1 MGGSSSI
8 FSPKNLL
15 IGAGLIG
22 LGAATGGF
30 GLLSGGAAAGA
41 AGTGAAAGGTAAAGG
56 AASGAAAGA
65 GAGAA
70 AGGAAAGASAAANT
84 LVSAA
89 AKGATDLAA
98 KETVG
103 AVAKTAATE
112 TAKAAATET
121 LQGTAVQTGTDLA
134 AEKARER
141 LYSRLALG
149 LGAAGTAAQ
158 IHSNNVMA
166 SQQNNMLKY
175 QEYVDGV
182 NAEMDKAEDEL
193 NMARKEKE
201 IQENLARTLA
211 TQSNLYAANGVS
223 VAPNTSAANVM
234 NNTVKAANDDL
245 GLLRNMKRYNDSV
258 FRSSAFNRQAAY
270 YAARKNNK
278 ASAGASSLGSLV
290 NFGLSTLR

>member
-8 FSPKNLL
+8 LSPKNLL

-30 GLLSGGAAAGA
+30 GLLGGGAAAGA
-41 AGTGAAAGGTAAAGG
+41 AGAGAAAGGTAAAGG
-56 AASGAAAGA
+56 AATGAAAGGAAAGA

-70 AGGAAAGASAAANT
+70 AAGAATNT
-84 LVSAA
+84 LTSTAA
-89 AKGATDLAA
+89 TGATDLAA
-98 KETVG
+98 KEAVG
-103 AVAKTAATE
+103 VAAKTAATE

-121 LQGTAVQTGTDLA
+121 LHGTAATGATDLV
-134 AEKARER
+134 AEKAREK

-201 IQENLARTLA
+201 IQQNLARTLA

-290 NFGLSTLR
+290 NFGLATLR

>member
-8 FSPKNLL
+8 LSPKNLL

-30 GLLSGGAAAGA
+30 GLLGGGAAARA
-41 AGTGAAAGGTAAAGG
+41 AGAGAAAGGTAAAGG
-56 AASGAAAGA
+56 AATGAAAGGAAAGA

-70 AGGAAAGASAAANT
+70 AAGAATNT
-84 LVSAA
+84 LISTAA
-89 AKGATDLAA
+89 TGATDLAA
-98 KETVG
+98 KEAVG
-103 AVAKTAATE
+103 VAAKMAATE

-121 LQGTAVQTGTDLA
+121 LHGTAAQAGTDLA
-134 AEKARER
+134 AEKAREK

-201 IQENLARTLA
+201 IQQNLARTLA

-290 NFGLSTLR
+290 NFGLATLR

>member
-8 FSPKNLL
+8 LSPKNLL

-30 GLLSGGAAAGA
+30 GLLGGGAAAGA
-41 AGTGAAAGGTAAAGG
+41 AGAGAAAGGTAAAGG
-56 AASGAAAGA
+56 AATGAAAGGAAAGA

-70 AGGAAAGASAAANT
+70 AAGAATNT
-84 LVSAA
+84 LISTAA
-89 AKGATDLAA
+89 TGATDLAA
-98 KETVG
+98 KEAVG
-103 AVAKTAATE
+103 VAAKTAATE

-121 LQGTAVQTGTDLA
+121 LHGTAATGATDLV
-134 AEKARER
+134 AEKAREK

-193 NMARKEKE
+193 NMAQKEKE
-201 IQENLARTLA
+201 IQQNLARTLA

-290 NFGLSTLR
+290 NFGLATLR

>member
-8 FSPKNLL
+8 LSPKNLL

-30 GLLSGGAAAGA
+30 GLLGGGAAAGA
-41 AGTGAAAGGTAAAGG
+41 AGAGAAAGGTAAAGG
-56 AASGAAAGA
+56 AATGAAAGGAAAGA

-70 AGGAAAGASAAANT
+70 AAGAATNT
-84 LVSAA
+84 LISTAA
-89 AKGATDLAA
+89 TGATDLAA
-98 KETVG
+98 KEAVG
-103 AVAKTAATE
+103 VAAKTAATE

-121 LQGTAVQTGTDLA
+121 LHGTAATGATDLV
-134 AEKARER
+134 AEKAREK

-201 IQENLARTLA
+201 IQQNLVRTLA

-290 NFGLSTLR
+290 NFGLATLR

>member
-8 FSPKNLL
+8 LSPKNLL

-30 GLLSGGAAAGA
+30 GLLGGGAAAGA
-41 AGTGAAAGGTAAAGG
+41 AGAGAAAGGTAAAGG
-56 AASGAAAGA
+56 AATGAAAGGAAAGA

-70 AGGAAAGASAAANT
+70 AAGAATNT
-84 LVSAA
+84 LISTAA
-89 AKGATDLAA
+89 TGATDLAA
-98 KETVG
+98 KEAVG
-103 AVAKTAATE
+103 VAAKTAATE

-121 LQGTAVQTGTDLA
+121 LHGTAAQAGTDLA
-134 AEKARER
+134 AEKAREK

-201 IQENLARTLA
+201 IQQNLARTLA

-290 NFGLSTLR
+290 NFGLATLR

>member
-8 FSPKNLL
+8 LSPKNLL

-22 LGAATGGF
+22 LGAAPGSI
-30 GLLSGGAAAGA
+30 GLLGGGAAAGA
-41 AGTGAAAGGTAAAGG
+41 AGAGAAAGGTAAAGG
-56 AASGAAAGA
+56 AATGAAAGGAAAGA

-70 AGGAAAGASAAANT
+70 AAGAATNT
-84 LVSAA
+84 LISTAA
-89 AKGATDLAA
+89 TGATDLAA
-98 KETVG
+98 KEAVG
-103 AVAKTAATE
+103 VAAKTAATE

-121 LQGTAVQTGTDLA
+121 LHGTAATGATDLV
-134 AEKARER
+134 AEKAREK

-201 IQENLARTLA
+201 IQQNLARTLA

-290 NFGLSTLR
+290 NFGLATLR

>member
-8 FSPKNLL
+8 LSPKNLL

-30 GLLSGGAAAGA
+30 GLLGGGAAAGA
-41 AGTGAAAGGTAAAGG
+41 AGAGAAAGGTAAAGG
-56 AASGAAAGA
+56 AATGAAAGGAAAGA

-70 AGGAAAGASAAANT
+70 AAGAATNT
-84 LVSAA
+84 LISTAA
-89 AKGATDLAA
+89 TGATDLAA
-98 KETVG
+98 KEAVG
-103 AVAKTAATE
+103 VAAKTAATE

-121 LQGTAVQTGTDLA
+121 LHGTAATGATDLV
-134 AEKARER
+134 AEKAREK

-201 IQENLARTLA
+201 IQQNLARTLA

-290 NFGLSTLR
+290 NFGLATLR

>member
-8 FSPKNLL
+8 LSPKNLL

-30 GLLSGGAAAGA
+30 GLLGGGAAAGA
-41 AGTGAAAGGTAAAGG
+41 AGAGAAAGGTAAAGG
-56 AASGAAAGA
+56 AATGAAAGGAAAGA

-70 AGGAAAGASAAANT
+70 AAGAATNT
-84 LVSAA
+84 LISTAA
-89 AKGATDLAA
+89 TGATDLAA
-98 KETVG
+98 KEAVG
-103 AVAKTAATE
+103 VAAKTAATE

-121 LQGTAVQTGTDLA
+121 LHGTAATGATDLV
-134 AEKARER
+134 AEKAREK
-141 LYSRLALG
+141 LYSRLVLG

-201 IQENLARTLA
+201 IQQNLARTLA

-290 NFGLSTLR
+290 NFGLATLR

>member
-8 FSPKNLL
+8 LSPKNLL

-30 GLLSGGAAAGA
+30 GLLGGGAAA
-41 AGTGAAAGGTAAAGG
+41 GTAAAGG
-56 AASGAAAGA
+56 AATGAAAGGAAAGA

-70 AGGAAAGASAAANT
+70 AAGAATNT
-84 LVSAA
+84 LISTAA
-89 AKGATDLAA
+89 TGATDLAA
-98 KETVG
+98 KEAVG
-103 AVAKTAATE
+103 VAAKTAATE

-121 LQGTAVQTGTDLA
+121 LHGTAATGATDLA
-134 AEKARER
+134 AEKAREK

-201 IQENLARTLA
+201 IQQNLARTLA

-290 NFGLSTLR
+290 NFGLATLR

>member
-8 FSPKNLL
+8 LSPKNLL

-30 GLLSGGAAAGA
+30 GLLGGGAAAGA
-41 AGTGAAAGGTAAAGG
+41 AGAGAAAGGTAAAGG
-56 AASGAAAGA
+56 AATGAAAGGAAAGA

-70 AGGAAAGASAAANT
+70 AAGAATNT
-84 LVSAA
+84 LISTAA
-89 AKGATDLAA
+89 TGATDLAA
-98 KETVG
+98 KEAVG
-103 AVAKTAATE
+103 VAAKTAATE

-121 LQGTAVQTGTDLA
+121 LHGTAAQAGTDLA
-134 AEKARER
+134 AEKAREK

-201 IQENLARTLA
+201 IQQNLARTLA
-211 TQSNLYAANGVS
+211 TQSNLYAANGVL

-290 NFGLSTLR
+290 NFGLATLR

>member
-8 FSPKNLL
+8 LSPKNLL

-30 GLLSGGAAAGA
+30 GLLGGGAAAGA

-56 AASGAAAGA
+56 AATGAAAGGAAAGA

-70 AGGAAAGASAAANT
+70 AAGAATNT
-84 LVSAA
+84 LISTAA
-89 AKGATDLAA
+89 TGATDLAA
-98 KETVG
+98 KEAVG
-103 AVAKTAATE
+103 VAAKTAATE

-121 LQGTAVQTGTDLA
+121 LHGTAAQAGTDLA
-134 AEKARER
+134 AEKAREK

-201 IQENLARTLA
+201 IQQNLARTLA

-290 NFGLSTLR
+290 NFGLATLR

>member
-8 FSPKNLL
+8 LSPKNLL

-30 GLLSGGAAAGA
+30 GLLGGGAAAGA
-41 AGTGAAAGGTAAAGG
+41 AGAGAAAGGTAAAGG
-56 AASGAAAGA
+56 AATGAAAGGAAAGA

-70 AGGAAAGASAAANT
+70 AAGAATNT
-84 LVSAA
+84 LISTAA
-89 AKGATDLAA
+89 TGATELAA
-98 KETVG
+98 KEAVG
-103 AVAKTAATE
+103 VAAKTAATE

-121 LQGTAVQTGTDLA
+121 LHGTAAQAGTDLA
-134 AEKARER
+134 AEKAREK

-201 IQENLARTLA
+201 IQQNLARTLA

-290 NFGLSTLR
+290 NFGLATLR

>member
-8 FSPKNLL
+8 LSPKNLL

-30 GLLSGGAAAGA
+30 GLLGGGAAAGA
-41 AGTGAAAGGTAAAGG
+41 AGAGAAAGGTAAAGG
-56 AASGAAAGA
+56 AATGAAAGGAAAGA

-70 AGGAAAGASAAANT
+70 AAGAATNT
-84 LVSAA
+84 LISTAA
-89 AKGATDLAA
+89 TGATDLAA
-98 KETVG
+98 KEAVG
-103 AVAKTAATE
+103 VAAKTAATE

-121 LQGTAVQTGTDLA
+121 LHGTAATGATDLA
-134 AEKARER
+134 AEKAREK

-149 LGAAGTAAQ
+149 LGATGTAAQ

-201 IQENLARTLA
+201 IQQNLARTLA

-290 NFGLSTLR
+290 NFGLATLR

>member
-8 FSPKNLL
+8 LSPKNLL

-30 GLLSGGAAAGA
+30 GLLGGGAAAGA
-41 AGTGAAAGGTAAAGG
+41 AGAGAAAGGTAAAGG
-56 AASGAAAGA
+56 AATGAAAGGAAAGA

-70 AGGAAAGASAAANT
+70 AAGAATNT
-84 LVSAA
+84 LISTAA
-89 AKGATDLAA
+89 TGATDLAA
-98 KETVG
+98 KEAFGV
-103 AVAKTAATE
+103 AAKTAATE

-121 LQGTAVQTGTDLA
+121 LHGTAATGATDLV
-134 AEKARER
+134 AEKAREK

-201 IQENLARTLA
+201 IQQNLARTLA

-290 NFGLSTLR
+290 NFGLATLR

>member
-1 MGGSSSI
+1 M
-8 FSPKNLL
+8 
-15 IGAGLIG
+15 
-22 LGAATGGF
+22 
-30 GLLSGGAAAGA
+30 
-41 AGTGAAAGGTAAAGG
+41 
-56 AASGAAAGA
+56 
-65 GAGAA
+65 
-70 AGGAAAGASAAANT
+70 
-84 LVSAA
+84 
-89 AKGATDLAA
+89 AA
-98 KETVG
+98 KEAVG
-103 AVAKTAATE
+103 VAAKTAATE

-121 LQGTAVQTGTDLA
+121 LHGTAATGATDLV
-134 AEKARER
+134 AEKAREK
-141 LYSRLALG
+141 LYSRLVLG

-201 IQENLARTLA
+201 IQQNLARTLA

-290 NFGLSTLR
+290 NFGLATLR

>member
-30 GLLSGGAAAGA
+30 GLLSGGAAAGT

-65 GAGAA
+65 GAGA
-70 AGGAAAGASAAANT
+70 GAAANT

>member
-8 FSPKNLL
+8 LSPKNLL

-30 GLLSGGAAAGA
+30 GLLGGGAAAGA
-41 AGTGAAAGGTAAAGG
+41 AGAGAAAGGTAAAGG
-56 AASGAAAGA
+56 AATGAAAGGAAAGA

-70 AGGAAAGASAAANT
+70 AAGAATNT
-84 LVSAA
+84 LISTAA
-89 AKGATDLAA
+89 TGATDLAA
-98 KETVG
+98 KEAVG
-103 AVAKTAATE
+103 VAAKTAATE

-121 LQGTAVQTGTDLA
+121 LHGTAAQAGTDLA
-134 AEKARER
+134 AEKAREK

-201 IQENLARTLA
+201 IQQNLARTLA

-223 VAPNTSAANVM
+223 VAPNTSTANVM

-290 NFGLSTLR
+290 NFGLATLR

>member
-8 FSPKNLL
+8 LSPKNLL

-30 GLLSGGAAAGA
+30 GLLGGGAAAGA
-41 AGTGAAAGGTAAAGG
+41 AGAGAAAGGTAAAGG
-56 AASGAAAGA
+56 AATGAAAGGAAAGA

-70 AGGAAAGASAAANT
+70 AAGAATNT
-84 LVSAA
+84 LISTAA
-89 AKGATDLAA
+89 TGATDLAA
-98 KETVG
+98 KEAVG
-103 AVAKTAATE
+103 VAAKTAATE

-121 LQGTAVQTGTDLA
+121 LHGTAATGATDLA
-134 AEKARER
+134 AEKAREK

-201 IQENLARTLA
+201 IQQNLARTLA

-258 FRSSAFNRQAAY
+258 FRSSTFNRQAAY

-290 NFGLSTLR
+290 NFGLATLR

>member
-8 FSPKNLL
+8 LSPKNLL

-30 GLLSGGAAAGA
+30 GLLGGGAAAGA
-41 AGTGAAAGGTAAAGG
+41 AGAGAAAGGTAAAGG
-56 AASGAAAGA
+56 AATGAAAGGAAAGA

-70 AGGAAAGASAAANT
+70 AAGAATNT
-84 LVSAA
+84 LISTAA
-89 AKGATDLAA
+89 TGATDL
-98 KETVG
+98 V
-103 AVAKTAATE
+103 
-112 TAKAAATET
+112 
-121 LQGTAVQTGTDLA
+121 
-134 AEKARER
+134 AEKAREK

-201 IQENLARTLA
+201 IQQNLARTLA

-290 NFGLSTLR
+290 NFGLATLR